1 MKKLLSLAVIVSM
14 LCFTGCGETDNGS
27 AVSTAEGN
35 SSEISNSVKITSKD
49 DLSGKKVGTQLGT
62 TGYTL
67 ANDIDGAIVTPFNKG
82 SDAIDALNS
91 GNVDAV
97 IIDSEPAKV
106 FVSQDDGLE
115 ILSEPFVEEEYCIA
129 FNKENTELGQ
139 KLDDAITK
147 LKENGV
153 LDEINSHWIGDSADQ
168 TPYTPNA
175 ELKRENGN
183 IIMATNAEFPPYES
197 LDGQNVVGI
206 DVDIMNAV
214 CDELDMGL
222 EIKNMDFD
230 SIIPAVNS
238 GSADVGVAGISIN
251 PQREKNVSFTQSYA
265 TSTQVIIV
273 KK

>member
-1 MKKLLSLAVIVSM
+1 M

-49 DLSGKKVGTQLGT
+49 DLSGKKVGTQLRT